1 MNANSEAAKNK
12 TGHEAE
18 HMKTEATHAAK
29 DMGGSVKE
37 QAHAVA
43 AEAKGQARSLASSL
57 TDEVSAQASTQQN
70 RLAEQSRT
78 VSDDLQRM
86 ARGERPESDMVNQL
100 VSQAADRAQRLTH
113 QLETKEPRELLGDVR
128 RFASRRP
135 GLFLA
140 IAAGLGIAAGRLTR
154 GFTDSDDS
162 VGGHGSAADAGSRAR
177 FEPTSDYGGQPA
189 PIADPTLTGVSR
201 PGPGPV
207 GTGSR
212 VEPTSDY
219 GGEPRPGED
228 ILGTGDRVRNI

>member
-1 MNANSEAAKNK
+1 MNANSEAAK

-18 HMKTEATHAAK
+18 HVKTEAAHAAK

-43 AEAKGQARSLASSL
+43 AETKGQAKSLASSL
-57 TDEVSAQASTQQN
+57 SDEVSAQTSTQQS

-78 VSDDLQRM
+78 VSDDLQRIS
-86 ARGERPESDMVNQL
+86 RGERPESEMVNQL

-162 VGGHGSAADAGSRAR
+162 VGSHDSTADTGTRTR
-177 FEPTSDYGGQPA
+177 FEPTSDYGGESA
-189 PIADPTLTGVSR
+189 PIVDPTLAEAPR
-201 PGPGPV
+201 PDPGSV

-219 GGEPRPGED
+219 GGEPRPGDE
-228 ILGTGDRVRNI
+228 ILGTGDRGRSA